1 MVSYCTSR
9 RISYNNTFIT
19 VYWIR
24 DMKIKL
30 LICIIITGVCFM
42 LLNSQSRAQEPYKI
56 PDDEWPSQVIYD
68 TVHVCYN
75 GIIRWIAM
83 GNPQL
88 MTQQPPPHIA
98 RLMLVHCF
106 CVLDQIRT
114 KHKYKAYVDFINN
127 DSMEDQSLLPKLFMR
142 NSLKCVKEYGT
153 LQGLVI
159 LDEKALEGLNE
170 WSDNETQSDTEIE
183 GKSSDN
189 NSGKSDSPELP
200 EELPQEDKD
209 LPLLNF

>member
-9 RISYNNTFIT
+9 RVSYNNTFIT
-19 VYWIR
+19 VYWIC

-30 LICIIITGVCFM
+30 LICILITGVCFM
-42 LLNSQSRAQEPYKI
+42 LLNSQSRAQEPFKI

-159 LDEKALEGLNE
+159 LDEKAYKGLEE

-200 EELPQEDKD
+200 EDLPQEDKD

>member
-19 VYWIR
+19 VYWNR
-24 DMKIKL
+24 NMKIKL
-30 LICIIITGVCFM
+30 LICILITGVCFM
-42 LLNSQSRAQEPYKI
+42 LLNSQSRAQEPFKI

-159 LDEKALEGLNE
+159 LDEKAYKGLEE

-200 EELPQEDKD
+200 EDLPQEDKD

>member
-1 MVSYCTSR
+1 
-9 RISYNNTFIT
+9 
-19 VYWIR
+19 
-24 DMKIKL
+24 MKIKL

>member
-1 MVSYCTSR
+1 
-9 RISYNNTFIT
+9 
-19 VYWIR
+19 
-24 DMKIKL
+24 MKIKL
-30 LICIIITGVCFM
+30 LICILITGVCFM
-42 LLNSQSRAQEPYKI
+42 VLNIQSRAQELNKI
-56 PDDEWPSQVIYD
+56 RDDEWPSKVIYD

-106 CVLDQIRT
+106 CVLDQIRA

-159 LDEKALEGLNE
+159 LDEKAYKGLEE

-200 EELPQEDKD
+200 EDLPQEDKD

>member
-19 VYWIR
+19 VYWNR

-159 LDEKALEGLNE
+159 LDEKAYKGLEE

-200 EELPQEDKD
+200 EDLPQEDKD

>member
-1 MVSYCTSR
+1 MNVVNGV
-9 RISYNNTFIT
+9 IKVTFI
-19 VYWIR
+19 ISLMIGFAGLLGAQ
-24 DMKIKL
+24 DNSSEKILKKA
-30 LICIIITGVCFM
+30 
-42 LLNSQSRAQEPYKI
+42 LNDNEWTSQI
-56 PDDEWPSQVIYD
+56 IYD
-68 TVHVCYN
+68 TVNACYQ
-75 GIIRWIAM
+75 GTVKWIIMA
-83 GNPQL
+83 NPQL
-88 MTQQPPPHIA
+88 MGTVPPPMVQ
-98 RLMLVHCF
+98 RKMLIHCF
-106 CVLDQIRT
+106 CVLDQIRA

-159 LDEKALEGLNE
+159 LDEKAYKGLEE

-200 EELPQEDKD
+200 EDLPQEDKD

>member
-19 VYWIR
+19 VYWNR
-24 DMKIKL
+24 NMKIKL
-30 LICIIITGVCFM
+30 LICILITGVCFM
-42 LLNSQSRAQEPYKI
+42 VLNIQSRALELNKI
-56 PDDEWPSQVIYD
+56 RDDEWPRLVIYD
-68 TVHVCYN
+68 TEHVCYN

-159 LDEKALEGLNE
+159 LDEKAYKGLEE

-200 EELPQEDKD
+200 EDLPQEDKD

>member
-1 MVSYCTSR
+1 
-9 RISYNNTFIT
+9 
-19 VYWIR
+19 
-24 DMKIKL
+24 MKIKL
-30 LICIIITGVCFM
+30 LICILITGVCFM
-42 LLNSQSRAQEPYKI
+42 LLNSQSRAQEPFKI

-68 TVHVCYN
+68 TIHVCYN

-88 MTQQPPPHIA
+88 MTQQPPPHIV
-98 RLMLVHCF
+98 RIMTVHCF
-106 CVLDQIRT
+106 CVLDQVRT
-114 KHKYKAYVDFINN
+114 KYKYKAYVDFINN

-159 LDEKALEGLNE
+159 LDEKALEGLEE

-200 EELPQEDKD
+200 EDLPQKDKD

>member
-1 MVSYCTSR
+1 
-9 RISYNNTFIT
+9 
-19 VYWIR
+19 
-24 DMKIKL
+24 MKIKL
-30 LICIIITGVCFM
+30 LICILITGVCFM
-42 LLNSQSRAQEPYKI
+42 LLNSQSRAQEPFKI

-106 CVLDQIRT
+106 CVLDQIRA

-159 LDEKALEGLNE
+159 LDEKALEGLEE

-200 EELPQEDKD
+200 EDLPQEDKD